1 MMIYFFIKLLRGQMD
16 TVFQIEEI
24 QQGCTKC
31 GEFKENNF
39 TFAYQPIVDIHN
51 QEIFGYEALVRD
63 RVTKTAKA
71 VLDKV
76 NAENRYAF
84 DQTCRVKAISM
95 ANQLG
100 LDRVLSINFLPNA
113 VYEPKHC
120 IQSTIRAAEMSGFPL
135 DKIMFEVTESEK
147 VYDTKHLKNIF
158 DYYQSKG
165 FVTALDDFGAGHAG
179 LNMLINFI
187 PNIIKLDMELVRD
200 VDSST
205 VKQVVVNTTLE
216 MAKQLNITVLAE
228 GVETLGEAK
237 FFAEKGVY
245 LMQGYLFAKPG
256 YESLPGVSQE
266 LLAQVSQSFTPN

>member
-1 MMIYFFIKLLRGQMD
+1 MN
-16 TVFQIEEI
+16 TVFPVEEI
-24 QQGCTKC
+24 EQGCTKC
-31 GEFKENNF
+31 GTFKESDF
-39 TFAYQPIVDIHN
+39 TFAYQPIVDISK

-100 LDRVLSINFLPNA
+100 LDKVLSINFLPNA

-120 IQSTIRAAEMSGFPL
+120 IQSTIRAAEVSGFPL
-135 DKIMFEVTESEK
+135 NKIMFEVTESEK
-147 VYDTKHLKNIF
+147 VYDVQHLKNIF

-179 LNMLINFI
+179 LNMLVNFI
-187 PNIIKLDMELVRD
+187 PSIIKLDIELVKNIDQDKVR
-200 VDSST
+200 
-205 VKQVVVNTTLE
+205 QIVVGCMLD
-216 MAKQLNITVLAE
+216 MARQLKITILAE
-228 GVETLGEAK
+228 GIETLAEATY
-237 FFAEKGVY
+237 FASKGVY
-245 LMQGYLFAKPG
+245 LLQGYLFAKPG
-256 YESLPGVSQE
+256 YEALPEVDST
-266 LLAQVSQSFTPN
+266 LLKQLNEAYIPS